1 MRMKSNEV
9 LACCVI
15 ALGVCGV
22 VAGSLLT
29 EPTAPVAAP
38 APTATVQPTPEP
50 TPEPTPT
57 PTINPKTVLYYN
69 KDGGSYY
76 HADKN
81 CSKVADNYL
90 PLTGTFKYSEI
101 NDSKYKNLKPC
112 DRCNPPERP

>member
-1 MRMKSNEV
+1 MKSNEV

-50 TPEPTPT
+50 TPEPTP
-57 PTINPKTVLYYN
+57 
-69 KDGGSYY
+69 
-76 HADKN
+76 
-81 CSKVADNYL
+81 
-90 PLTGTFKYSEI
+90 
-101 NDSKYKNLKPC
+101 
-112 DRCNPPERP
+112 